1 MAKKTHIQGE
11 TVWLL
16 KDPHESSAPRMQPF
30 QPLSHLPAGRNPAVA
45 VSLSLWVWGG
55 GQFYNRQWQLGFL
68 YFLFMVNFYLFPS
81 VVIHYWTPIETGL
94 ATLDVTASEILAVLG
109 IFCLTGLMIWVINAV
124 QAYYGARD
132 EMTGDEAAP
141 FEGVRNPLWPAVGS
155 LLIPGWGQFLN
166 GQTKKGVCFLAAAMA
181 GLFAVAVALAVPF
194 LWPTLNSEI
203 DRRFAE
209 GALVIA
215 WLLIP
220 PVLLVWGAGVYDA
233 VKVCVDPL
241 KKQPI
246 RERMKAAFNRM
257 RMKGWR
263 GLLSRLEL
271 TLMFGLYLVF
281 SLALSRYYFPQD
293 YYAALLNDLRTRAA
307 QERMVIIPRRLDELS
322 RLMFA
327 GDARR

>member
-1 MAKKTHIQGE
+1 MAKKTHIRGE

-16 KDPHESSAPRMQPF
+16 KDPHESSEPRIQPF
-30 QPLSHLPAGRNPAVA
+30 QPFSQFQAGRNPAVA

-68 YFLFMVNFYLFPS
+68 YFLFMINFYLFPG

-94 ATLDVTASEILAVLG
+94 ATLDVTASEILATLG
-109 IFCLTGLMIWVINAV
+109 IFCLTGLMIWVVNAV
-124 QAYYGARD
+124 QAYYGAHD
-132 EMTGDEAAP
+132 DGDEPVP
-141 FEGVRNPLWPAVGS
+141 FEGVRNPLLPAVCS

-166 GQTKKGVCFLAAAMA
+166 GQTKKGVCFLAAAMT

-194 LWPTLNSEI
+194 LWPTFNNEI

-220 PVLLVWGAGVYDA
+220 PVLLIWGAGVYDA
-233 VKVCVDPL
+233 VKVCIDPL

-246 RERMKAAFNRM
+246 RERMKAAVNRM

-263 GLLSRLEL
+263 GLLCRLEL
-271 TLMFGLYLVF
+271 TLMFSLYLVF
-281 SLALSRYYFPQD
+281 CLAVSRYYFPKD
-293 YYAALLNDLRTRAA
+293 YYAALLNDLRVRAA
-307 QERMVIIPRRLDELS
+307 QQQMVIIPRRIDQLG
-322 RLMFA
+322 RLIFT